1 MAASVNH
8 GSVLSSGN
16 SGQCFSTS
24 QAGLLMFIASVIPA
38 EYAAGIDTCVLLTAC
53 GLTSL

>member
-24 QAGLLMFIASVIPA
+24 QAGLLMFIANVIPA